1 MALVKCKSALL
12 SLESVP
18 SGHNGHC
25 RPLPSNPIQP
35 LNLDLLEVWQ
45 GRDKQTNEK
54 VAVKFE
60 DSANVPHL
68 SGSVAIHHRHKDSSG
83 HALQLEHEQHVLK

>member
-1 MALVKCKSALL
+1 MCRVDTTDTADTCQPWNLV
-12 SLESVP
+12 
-18 SGHNGHC
+18 
-25 RPLPSNPIQP
+25 
-35 LNLDLLEVWQ
+35 LEVWQ

-68 SGSVAIHHRHKDSSG
+68 SGSVAIHNLHKDSSG
-83 HALQLEHEQHVLK
+83 HALQLEHEQHVLKCSARDYQSEIRDKK